1 MFLIVK
7 SKITLSTFQPGFY
20 IFKGKLSPLIKIPIG
35 NILDAISM
43 DIIIK
48 TKSNEMDKIISEI
61 LTVDEIILTNIT
73 IGEVIGNKDIPTTI
87 GEEEFV
93 TMGEIM
99 TRGIIKK
106 IIKGHAS

>member
-1 MFLIVK
+1 ME
-7 SKITLSTFQPGFY
+7 
-20 IFKGKLSPLIKIPIG
+20 
-35 NILDAISM
+35 
-43 DIIIK
+43 IIIK

-87 GEEEFV
+87 GEDEFV